1 MILRALTLAGGIM
14 GAAFAA
20 QGPGFARA
28 YLFELETHAQTLA
41 AVIADFDRAAA
52 EVGLDR
58 AAAFEHMQGTPLFD
72 RRRIDLER
80 QFAGHAALTAKVAQ
94 MRSAGPF
101 MRSYHL
107 WRDPDA
113 GTLRRTWARFHPNL
127 PRSRAEMLFAAIG
140 GVSVALLAAGL
151 FWLARWPHRR
161 HRRRALRA

>member
-1 MILRALTLAGGIM
+1 VILRALTLAGGIM

-28 YLFELETHAQTLA
+28 YLFELAAHAQTLA

-52 EVGLDR
+52 KAGLNR
-58 AAAFEHMQGTPLFD
+58 AAALEHMQGTPLFD

-107 WRDPDA
+107 WHGPDV
-113 GTLRRTWARFHPNL
+113 GTLRRTWARFHPSL
-127 PRSRAEMLFAAIG
+127 PRSRAELIFAAIG
-140 GVSVALLAAGL
+140 GVLGALLAAGL
-151 FWLARWPHRR
+151 FWLARWPRRR